1 MDCCSHKTCIEIKT
15 PNCPRCKMFEP
26 TYQEL
31 QKKYPGYEYKE
42 YVFGVD
48 PEVQDFVTKYSIRS
62 APTFIV
68 TNGGDVEV
76 VKQEELE
83 ETLVKY
89 ADK

>member
-1 MDCCSHKTCIEIKT
+1 MNNFAKSCIEIKT
-15 PNCPRCKMFEP
+15 QNCPRCKMFEP
-26 TYQEL
+26 TYLEL
-31 QKKYPGYEYKE
+31 QKKYPNFEYKE

-68 TNGGDVEV
+68 TNGDNVEV

-83 ETLVKY
+83 ATLAKNN
-89 ADK
+89 D